1 MRIRYSHIIQRIP
14 YLELLFV
21 GFIIGVTVWGY
32 YDTLDD
38 FFIMDDFD
46 MIQGHSTFR
55 QFLKHWVSPVGAN
68 SYRPLIDLLFIWDF
82 YWWKWNPVGW
92 HLSDLI
98 FHIINSLLVYA
109 FTKQLLKNS
118 SAGLVA
124 GVLFGLHTCHTEAVT
139 WISARMDVVCTTF
152 FLLSVLYFILST
164 GDQASSLVERKK
176 QKRRY
181 ILSLVFFACALLIKE
196 MAVTLPLIVVLY
208 DLSTRLKTGPFDKF
222 RTGFTFLTK
231 WKAIKAELW
240 KKIKIYTPYFLIFLI
255 YFVIRAIVVSGA
267 HQYSSESR
275 SLFGGYDVKLF
286 GSFIFENIVSYF
298 EFLAIP
304 FVEEIFPASLVI
316 NLVIIGI
323 VTFVCLAFST
333 ESRFAILWIF
343 VTLLPVYSF
352 NIGRG
357 GYLASVG
364 FCVLMG
370 MLLTFG
376 FERARTLNPKKT
388 SLIATM
394 FRVAQI
400 LIILLLFYRY
410 GIALNVSNAWWSGVA
425 EINEKVPLL
434 VKSLYPTFP
443 DQSKVCLQ
451 NVPLV
456 LNQRFHSAFQ
466 FHYPDVHFRGI
477 YVEDFERCAASETGN
492 LLQSTYFFHY
502 DENEAVVYDLT
513 YETREKMAD
522 QHAIYIQKLFRN
534 PSHELSREHPQLQ
547 VELEK
552 SALFSSIGIVTSL
565 ANGGEVPQKTV
576 IARGQVEG
584 ENGRVETFELV
595 AGQNTAEWAIRFP
608 DLQGMVKHTMPQ
620 VYRAWTVRQPDE
632 TIVIAQNYIK
642 KVKFQ
647 RFFAATKF
655 FLEFIPSSDLPSDL
669 MLDVDRIIFYGDKG
683 SE

>member
-1 MRIRYSHIIQRIP
+1 MRTRYSHIIQRIP

-46 MIQGHSTFR
+46 MIQGHSSFG
-55 QFLKHWVSPVGAN
+55 QFLRHWFSPVGAN

-82 YWWKWNPVGW
+82 YWWEWNPVGW

-98 FHIINSLLVYA
+98 FHIINSLCVYVLA
-109 FTKQLLKNS
+109 KRLLKNPY
-118 SAGLVA
+118 AGLGA

-152 FLLSVLYFILST
+152 FLLSVLYFISST
-164 GDQASSLVERKK
+164 GDQASSLAERKK
-176 QKRRY
+176 QKRSS
-181 ILSLVFFACALLIKE
+181 ILSLVFFACALLVKE

-208 DLSTRLKTGPFDKF
+208 DL
-222 RTGFTFLTK
+222 TFLTR

-240 KKIKIYTPYFLIFLI
+240 KKVKIYAPYFLLFLI
-255 YFVIRAIVVSGA
+255 YFGIRAMVVSGD
-267 HQYSSESR
+267 QYSSESR
-275 SLFGGYDVKLF
+275 SLFGGYEVKLF
-286 GSFIFENIVSYF
+286 GPFIFENIVSYF
-298 EFLAIP
+298 KFLAIP
-304 FVEEIFPASLVI
+304 FVEEIFSASLVI
-316 NLVIIGI
+316 NLVMIGI
-323 VTFVCLAFST
+323 VTFVCLVFSK

-357 GYLASVG
+357 VYLASVG

-376 FERARTLNPKKT
+376 FERAKRQTSKKT
-388 SLIATM
+388 SILQTV
-394 FRVAQI
+394 FRTAQV

-410 GIALNVSNAWWSGVA
+410 GIALKESNAWWSGVA

-456 LNQRFHSAFQ
+456 LNQRFNSAFH
-466 FHYPDVHFRGI
+466 FRYPDSSFRGI
-477 YVEDFERCAASETGN
+477 YVEDFERCATSETRN
-492 LLQSTYFFHY
+492 WLQSTYFFHY
-502 DENEAVVYDLT
+502 DKNEAVIYDLT
-513 YETREKMAD
+513 YETREEMAA
-522 QHAIYIQKLFRN
+522 QHELSVQKLFRS
-534 PSHELSREHPQLQ
+534 PYHELSKEHPQLQ

-552 SALFSSIGIVTSL
+552 SALFSSLGIVTSL
-565 ANGGEVPQKTV
+565 ANGIELPQGTV
-576 IARGQVEG
+576 VARIQIEG
-584 ENGRVETFELV
+584 ANGHVETFEL
-595 AGQNTAEWAIRFP
+595 ATGQDTAEWAIRFP
-608 DLQGMVKHTMPQ
+608 DIQDIVKHTMPQ
-620 VYRAWTVRQPDE
+620 VYRAWTVRQPDK

-642 KVKFQ
+642 KVNFQ
-647 RFFAATKF
+647 RPFAATKL
-655 FLEFIPSSDLPSDL
+655 FLEFIPSSEAPSDL
-669 MLDVDRIIFYGDKG
+669 MLDVDRIVWYGDKR
-683 SE
+683 SER